1 MGQAGVVIA
10 ALALI
15 TLTWI
20 GTRDAVQAHRAE
32 AEARVRAELRAKAI
46 TFEEQSRRDLLSLDQ
61 TLRILQYNWQRDPTA
76 FDLATRAAQVVVL
89 NDFSLQVFIAD
100 EQGIVRASTR
110 ATIIGTIISQR
121 DYFRHEASLPA
132 DDGKMYIGAL
142 TQGQVTR
149 QWQINLARRLDH
161 SDGTFAGI
169 IAASYDP
176 NALSRFHF
184 DETAAGPGLIGL
196 VSMNDGKAWMLTD
209 RVTSV
214 ADIAGTQLFSVLRE
228 ENEGSWRGQSGLD
241 RADRLYAFATIPDRD
256 LKVVVGIDLAAAMR
270 GSTAWERN
278 AVYFAAGISILLVL
292 LAILLLHTFDATR
305 RRHLALAHE
314 REILEA
320 ALTGMSDGI
329 MMVDRDLRLMAWN
342 QHFPE
347 FTGVPNDILHAGLP
361 MEDILRSQVTAGEFG
376 SVEMEAE
383 VSRRMTL
390 IRSGASMGAMER
402 PRPSGRHIEIRRNP
416 LPGGGFV
423 TLYSDVT
430 ARRQAEERLRQAQ
443 TMAALGRLTAGVAH
457 DFNNLLVSITGNAD
471 LLQEQFAQWPEQA
484 QRLATIL
491 QSADRGA
498 ELVKRLLAFG
508 RQQALAP
515 SLVDLNQLVGGMRDL
530 LASTLGRGTIVVT
543 ELADGLWPAMADPV
557 QVEHVVL
564 NLAINARDAMPGGG
578 RLTITTANTSWE
590 QVGMTSPDLPAG
602 DYVTVSVADTGTGME
617 REVLQNAF
625 EPFFTTKPP
634 GQGSGLGLSQVYGVA
649 HQSGGGV
656 RIDSTVGTG
665 TTVTV
670 FFPRAETVAESQTA
684 LERAAADLV
693 LDQSQPVSRAV
704 LVVDDESECR
714 ATIADILTNY
724 GFVVTVAAGGEEAL
738 NLLGRDMH
746 FDLLLADY
754 TMPGM
759 TGLELAHAVRSRGAR
774 MPVVFLT
781 GGDGEFVSGERWV
794 LTKPFLTR
802 SLLDMVRAAL
812 DHAPRGNGA
821 RDPASQDA

>member
-1 MGQAGVVIA
+1 M
-10 ALALI
+10 
-15 TLTWI
+15 
-20 GTRDAVQAHRAE
+20 
-32 AEARVRAELRAKAI
+32 
-46 TFEEQSRRDLLSLDQ
+46 
-61 TLRILQYNWQRDPTA
+61 
-76 FDLATRAAQVVVL
+76 L
-89 NDFSLQVFIAD
+89 NDFSLQIFIAD
-100 EQGIVRASTR
+100 EQGTVRASTR
-110 ATIIGTIISQR
+110 AAIVGTMISQR

-132 DDGKMYIGAL
+132 DDGKMYIGSL

-149 QWQINLARRLDH
+149 QWQLNLARRLDH
-161 SDGTFAGI
+161 GDGTFAGI

-176 NALSRFHF
+176 NALSRFHL
-184 DETAAGPGLIGL
+184 DETATGRGVIGL
-196 VSMNDGKAWMLTD
+196 VSMKDGKAWTLTD
-209 RVTSV
+209 RAPSV

-228 ENEGSWRGQSGLD
+228 ENEGSWRGRSGLD

-270 GSTAWERN
+270 GSTAWEYN
-278 AVYFAAGISILLVL
+278 AVLFAVGTSIVLVL
-292 LAILLLHTFDATR
+292 LAILLLRTFDATR
-305 RRHLALAHE
+305 RRHQALAHE

-347 FTGVPNDILHAGLP
+347 FTGVPNDILHVGLQ

-376 SVEMEAE
+376 PVEIEAE

-402 PRPSGRHIEIRRNP
+402 PRPTGRHIEIRRNP

-430 ARRQAEERLRQAQ
+430 ARRHAEERLRQAQ

-471 LLQEQFAQWPEQA
+471 LLQEPLAESPELA

-508 RQQALAP
+508 RKQALAP
-515 SLVDLNQLVGGMRDL
+515 TLIDLNQLVGGIRNL
-530 LASTLGRGTIVVT
+530 LASTLGRGIIVVT
-543 ELADGLWPAMADPV
+543 ELAEGLWPVMADQV

-564 NLAINARDAMPGGG
+564 NLAINARDAMPEGGT
-578 RLTITTANTSWE
+578 LTITTANTSLE
-590 QVGMTSPDLPAG
+590 QVGMASPDLPTG
-602 DYVTVSVADTGTGME
+602 DYVTVSVADTGTGMG

-656 RIDSTVGTG
+656 RIDSAVGIG

-670 FFPRAETVAESQTA
+670 FFPRAETIAEPG
-684 LERAAADLV
+684 LERAATAMV
-693 LDQSQPVSRAV
+693 PDQTPRASRTI
-704 LVVDDESECR
+704 LVVDDEPECR
-714 ATIADILTNY
+714 ATIADILTTY
-724 GFVVTVAAGGEEAL
+724 GFTVTVAAGGEEAL
-738 NLLGRDMH
+738 SLLDRDMR

-759 TGLELAHAVRSRGAR
+759 TGVELAHVVRARGER
-774 MPVVFLT
+774 MPIVFLT
-781 GGDGEFVSGERWV
+781 GGGSAGEWVSGERWV

-812 DHAPRGNGA
+812 DHAHRGNGA